1 MLFESAFRLLQESN
15 SPALAV
21 LDEQNRFVGLF
32 TPENIGELLLVEDAL
47 ASGSNPSHFS
57 HPASPFGKGTA

>member
-47 ASGSNPSHFS
+47 ASGSNPSHFP
-57 HPASPFGKGTA
+57 HPASPLGKGTA